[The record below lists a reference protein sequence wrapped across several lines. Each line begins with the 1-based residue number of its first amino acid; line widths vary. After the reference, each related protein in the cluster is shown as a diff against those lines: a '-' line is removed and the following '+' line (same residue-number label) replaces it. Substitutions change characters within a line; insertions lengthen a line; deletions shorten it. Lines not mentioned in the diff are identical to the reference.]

1 MRTKHLDLD
10 DIGFIGTGRAMTEEE
25 SKLASAHI
33 QAYMAEHGKPKAKRA
48 GAKRSSKRTPAKR
61 KSKSRVA

>member
-25 SKLASAHI
+25 SKQASAHI
-33 QAYMAEHGKPKAKRA
+33 QAYMAKHGKQKAKRTA
-48 GAKRSSKRTPAKR
+48 AKRGGKRAPTKR
-61 KSKSRVA
+61 KSKNRVA